1 MTPRAADRTS
11 ALTAVGRLAWARS
24 SADPAAARAGSRKPW
39 RDIPRGPRRREA
51 ALGPRRVAAHT
62 SSAARPV
69 RRTACWARLGGE
81 DYHAFEAPPDPW
93 HTGSGVNAVAA

>member
-1 MTPRAADRTS
+1 MTSRAAPGDEKPPS
-11 ALTAVGRLAWARS
+11 A
-24 SADPAAARAGSRKPW
+24 
-39 RDIPRGPRRREA
+39 RD
-51 ALGPRRVAAHT
+51 ALLHT

-93 HTGSGVNAVAA
+93 RTGSGVNAVAA